1 MRNAD
6 AAVVFS
12 CDAEGALTVGL
23 LSPAF
28 LDEHRSGCPTISLD
42 ADLQLR
48 PRPDGIATTADAML
62 ALWKLIER

>member
-12 CDAEGALTVGL
+12 CDEEGALTVGL
-23 LSPAF
+23 LSPDF
-28 LDEHRSGCPTISLD
+28 LDEHCSGCPIVSLD

-48 PRPDGIATTADAML
+48 PRPGGIATTADDML
-62 ALWKLIER
+62 TLWKKIER